1 MTVQVFQRLLAT
13 VFSVRRRLTGCTQR
27 RRSATHSTINA
38 LQVHIIIIN
47 VVVVV
52 VDGIVV
58 VVQVV
63 LARYVEVRPARTIA
77 SHNKKLSYRRG
88 TARCVVSVEISPVAT
103 QQCRNYLHD
112 KSWTKYQLS
121 LIDPCDKIVL

>member
-1 MTVQVFQRLLAT
+1 VQVFQRLLAT

-27 RRSATHSTINA
+27 RRSASHSTINA
-38 LQVHIIIIN
+38 LQVHIIIII

-52 VDGIVV
+52 VDGTVV

-77 SHNKKLSYRRG
+77 SQNKKLSYRRG

>member
-1 MTVQVFQRLLAT
+1 MQVFQRLLAT

-63 LARYVEVRPARTIA
+63 LARYVEV
-77 SHNKKLSYRRG
+77 
-88 TARCVVSVEISPVAT
+88 
-103 QQCRNYLHD
+103 
-112 KSWTKYQLS
+112 LS
-121 LIDPCDKIVL
+121 LIHISTVVGLFMTPETMGADSVASWLSAHRLSRIAFD

>member
-1 MTVQVFQRLLAT
+1 MFQRLLAT

-27 RRSATHSTINA
+27 RRSASHSTINA
-38 LQVHIIIIN
+38 LQVHIIIII

-121 LIDPCDKIVL
+121 LSDPCDKSVL

>member
-27 RRSATHSTINA
+27 RRSASHSTINA
-38 LQVHIIIIN
+38 LQVHIIIII
-47 VVVVV
+47 VVV

-77 SHNKKLSYRRG
+77 SHNKKLSYR
-88 TARCVVSVEISPVAT
+88 
-103 QQCRNYLHD
+103 
-112 KSWTKYQLS
+112 
-121 LIDPCDKIVL
+121 